1 MASQSGPGGP
11 WPTGAR
17 WRVHYYYFQSRV
29 FWRPLPLLRNYRN
42 ILYIMDSSEHATA
55 NPRCTCQQT
64 APKGSRHSPS
74 STCIPGPGPFCA
86 FCPLPCL
93 SVWYCRKPHLCRGVL
108 AGPSRAIPTK
118 FDSSG
123 GRIAGLDEDLVD
135 PNVLGLGQR
144 PDHSVGH
151 VDRIE
156 PHISVLGCL
165 SEEAARLL
173 VRRTRGQ
180 LRAAVARLDRG
191 HFDAGADALGAQ
203 SL

>member
-1 MASQSGPGGP
+1 MKAD
-11 WPTGAR
+11 AR
-17 WRVHYYYFQSRV
+17 
-29 FWRPLPLLRNYRN
+29 
-42 ILYIMDSSEHATA
+42 
-55 NPRCTCQQT
+55 
-64 APKGSRHSPS
+64 APKAMHTPVVGTCTNPSPP
-74 STCIPGPGPFCA
+74 TRRRRP
-86 FCPLPCL
+86 
-93 SVWYCRKPHLCRGVL
+93 
-108 AGPSRAIPTK
+108 GPSRAVHRI

-135 PNVLGLGQR
+135 TNVLGLGQR
-144 PDHSVGH
+144 PDHGVGH